1 MKKLL
6 LTVGCLL
13 FLSSRTAI
21 GANTLPSVAS
31 WLPVTNSSNIGEMA
45 QHTVTLNSPIAIDCT
60 SATATNVYLAST
72 SCSGTKFGSVGAPV
86 CTSAT
91 PQSTI
96 SITPT
101 ASLAS
106 GATYYFCVKSIKNT
120 SNEIMSG
127 TASATFTVRDYMAP
141 YMALTGYIPIATTS
155 NTNTDPAKPL
165 IISAPFSEAMNA
177 GSATVSGANP
187 TINLINVTDGNI
199 AVTLNPP
206 TWSGNTVSVV
216 PSGALAPLKTYQVI
230 LTSGLTD
237 TSGNALD
244 CVGHSCTWMFNVDN
258 QPVTLLSSLPIININ
273 GYVNT
278 VPTVITATFSD
289 AINATT
295 LTTTTF
301 IVEKYTTITQKTAVN
316 GARSFDIGSNTATF
330 TPSVAFTDGTYKITL
345 TNGIKDSAS
354 PTPNALAPP
363 QPWTFILDTVA
374 PAVAS
379 TSPANNATE
388 IPITSPITIIFT
400 ELNNMLASSMNSATV
415 SISDGSQ
422 TIPAS
427 ISYDSTAKKVTLTPA
442 TGLDYSMTYT
452 VTLTSGVTDLAGNP
466 LSQYIFSFTTQ
477 AASLNTYTVVPP
489 YVCTN
494 VKPNVLII
502 LDNSNSMDEDF
513 QNNAIGSPKC
523 TDPSDLNTCSRSIV
537 ARQALTSIV
546 NAYSNIMRIGIM
558 SYKLPA
564 VSKYYLH
571 NSVYFNSFDLKSYCP
586 NPPADGSCYDYCV
599 KEDPKTGAYTP
610 SATEVACRD
619 GCQNGV
625 LGVSA
630 GNPAFQ
636 VNYRDAITTTGGT
649 SGSNGTAVNSAKRK
663 TYCSLIYP
671 KTHKN
676 TDTNGTTTYYGM
688 PGTFYD
694 GSNHGI
700 SYTYSSGYSSTEYPA
715 QTDSYYTCTSKTG
728 ANDATTGFAGCT
740 GPLGFTPT
748 DDDYALGFY
757 DFGIRNSWY
766 YTSQTFFA
774 NSSPGGGYLNVPIAD
789 NVSPG
794 NTQLNS
800 LLTSLG
806 GNRTPVAFQ
815 NDETGYMSC
824 ANTSN
829 PNACSYII
837 NAGLTPTAGTL
848 QSAINYFKG
857 TMVQGNTLTS
867 PIQYSCQK
875 NFIIYVTDGAPSVTE
890 SGATGAS
897 TDLMPTVLTK
907 LDALRCPPNGGS
919 GNCNVV
925 VNSINYDVTSYV
937 LGVGLVAADKAN
949 VDAMAVHGGT
959 DRNGQAYY
967 ADNPTQLNNSLIDI
981 FNNILNQLSSGTA
994 ASILSN
1000 AEGSGAVILQAIF
1013 YPKKVFSSNTV
1024 ANWTGE
1030 LLNFW
1035 YYLDPFI
1042 NTSSI
1047 REDTDYTDATGA
1059 ATHNLNLVNDYIVN
1073 FFFDTSMKATRVKLF
1088 QDTNGDGI
1096 GETLIRTDYPENVKS
1111 LWKAG
1116 SLLWACDQTKD
1127 KMKRF
1132 LYTSTSGTSLRTF
1145 DSSVATATDLQQYLQ
1160 ASDVTNAQQLI
1171 NYISGIDYPGD
1182 ATMRNRTVTIGSTS
1196 GVWKLGDIV
1205 TSTPRVVSTVPQNN
1219 YHLQP
1224 PSGYNDSSY
1233 YSFINSNEYKARGS
1247 VFVGAN
1253 DGMLHAFNLGLLDV
1267 TASST
1272 QKATL
1277 SGSNMG
1283 SEQWAYIPRNVLPYL
1298 KYLADPSYGHLNF
1311 VDLTSTIADVSIGT
1325 VGTCTHYWDCSK
1337 TSSQVVGSSAKDPVK
1352 PNDLSVETN
1361 WRTVLI
1367 GGMGLGGA
1375 SRRSSA
1381 GCTNCVRTPIVDP
1394 ANNSVSIGYSSYF
1407 ALDITKPE
1415 APALLWEFT
1424 NNRLGYSTAG
1434 PAIIRVGPRDK
1445 NGRWLALFAS
1455 GPTGPIDT
1463 TTHQFLAKS
1472 DQPLRLFIVDIKDG
1486 SLVQTINTGILN
1498 AFAGSLQGGALDA
1511 DRWNLSLGGNY
1522 QDDAVYIGYVKQN
1535 TSDNTWTDGGVLRV
1549 MIKPSTADPATIQTG
1564 TFNVSSNDFVTSI
1577 VIDGIGP
1584 VTSSIARLQDRKNKN
1599 FWLYF
1604 GTGRYYFKTTAAGDL
1619 DDCAT
1624 QRKIIGIKE
1633 PCYTSANAIDTT
1645 CSTTVD
1651 PTKLTNQSGV
1661 GYTTAA
1667 TNSLDILKDKGWFI
1681 TLDAAAGS
1689 SCAERVITNPVALS
1703 TGAVFFTTFLPSSD
1717 ICAYGGNSYLWAL
1730 KYDTGFMPA
1739 SASLYGKAI
1748 IQMSTGSFEES
1759 KFNDPSN
1766 PASTPFTA
1774 RESRRTG
1781 TAMQGKPPAD
1791 PPTIINRSQNQPV
1804 KKILHIQER

>member
-1 MKKLL
+1 M
-6 LTVGCLL
+6 
-13 FLSSRTAI
+13 
-21 GANTLPSVAS
+21 
-31 WLPVTNSSNIGEMA
+31 
-45 QHTVTLNSPIAIDCT
+45 
-60 SATATNVYLAST
+60 
-72 SCSGTKFGSVGAPV
+72 
-86 CTSAT
+86 
-91 PQSTI
+91 
-96 SITPT
+96 
-101 ASLAS
+101 
-106 GATYYFCVKSIKNT
+106 NT
-120 SNEIMSG
+120 S
-127 TASATFTVRDYMAP
+127 
-141 YMALTGYIPIATTS
+141 
-155 NTNTDPAKPL
+155 
-165 IISAPFSEAMNA
+165 
-177 GSATVSGANP
+177 SATVSGSNP
-187 TINLINVTDGNI
+187 SINLINVTDGNI
-199 AVTLNPP
+199 PVPLNAPVWSNSNKTVTV
-206 TWSGNTVSVV
+206 T
-216 PSGALAPLKTYQVI
+216 PSSALASLKTYRVT
-230 LTSGLTD
+230 LTAGLTD
-237 TSGNALD
+237 TSSNALD
-244 CVGHSCTWMFNVDN
+244 CVNYSCTWMFNVDN
-258 QPVTLLSSLPIININ
+258 QPVTLVSFSP
-273 GYVNT
+273 NT
-278 VPTVITATFSD
+278 AYLNTIPNAITATFSD
-289 AINATT
+289 TI
-295 LTTTTF
+295 TTTT
-301 IVEKYTTITQKTAVN
+301 ITSSTFSVKKVTTAVA
-316 GARSFDIGSNTATF
+316 GAYSFDAGSNTESF
-330 TPSVAFTDGTYKITL
+330 TPTAAFTDGAYNITL
-345 TNGIKDSAS
+345 TTGIKDAAS
-354 PTPNALAPP
+354 PTPNALDMSHS
-363 QPWTFILDTVA
+363 WSFILDTVA
-374 PAVAS
+374 PVVAS
-379 TSPANNATE
+379 TSPANNTSD
-388 IPITSPITIIFT
+388 ISITSPITINFT

-415 SISDGSQ
+415 YISDGSQ
-422 TIPAS
+422 NIPAS
-427 ISYDSTAKKVTLTPA
+427 ISYDSTAKKLTLTPA
-442 TGLDYSMTYT
+442 TGLDFSMPYT
-452 VTLTSGVTDLAGNP
+452 VTLTSGVTDLAGNA
-466 LSQYIFSFTTQ
+466 LGQYSFSFTTQ
-477 AASLNTYTVVPP
+477 VASLNTYTVVPP

-523 TDPSDLNTCSRSIV
+523 TDPNDLNTCSRSII

-546 NAYSNIMRIGIM
+546 NAYGNIMRIGIM
-558 SYKLPA
+558 SYKLPS
-564 VSKYYLH
+564 VSKYFLH
-571 NSVYFNSFDLKSYCP
+571 NSAYFNSFDLKSYCP
-586 NPPADGSCYDYCV
+586 TPPSDGSCSNYCV
-599 KEDPKTGAYTP
+599 QEDPKTGTYSP
-610 SATEVACRD
+610 SAAEIACRNS
-619 GCQNGV
+619 CQNGIS
-625 LGVSA
+625 GVAA

-649 SGSNGTAVNSAKRK
+649 GGSNGTAVNSAKRK

-671 KTHKN
+671 KTRKN

-688 PGTFYD
+688 PGTYYD
-694 GSNHGI
+694 SSNHGI

-740 GPLGFTPT
+740 GPQGFIPT

-757 DFGIRNSWY
+757 DFGVRNSWY
-766 YTSQTFFA
+766 YTSQTFFT

-794 NTQLNS
+794 NTQLTS

-824 ANTSN
+824 TNTSN

-848 QSAINYFKG
+848 QSALNYFKG
-857 TMVQGNTLTS
+857 AMVQGSTTPLAS

-919 GNCNVV
+919 GNCNVT
-925 VNSINYDVTSYV
+925 VNSINYDVTSYI
-937 LGVGLVAADKAN
+937 LGVGLVAADKTN

-1013 YPKKVFSSNTV
+1013 YPKKVFSNNTV

-1035 YYLDPFI
+1035 YYLDPYI

-1047 REDTDYTDATGA
+1047 REDTDYSDATGA
-1059 ATHNLNLVNDYIVN
+1059 ATHNLNLTNDYIVN

-1096 GETLIRTDYPENVKS
+1096 GETLIRTDYPETVKS

-1116 SLLWACDQTKD
+1116 TLLWKRDQTD
-1127 KMKRF
+1127 NTQKRTI
-1132 LYTSTSGTSLRTF
+1132 YTNTSGTLRTF
-1145 DSSVATATDLQQYLQ
+1145 FSPTDTADSSDATATDLRRYLQ
-1160 ASDVTNAQQLI
+1160 ASDVTSAKQLI

-1182 ATMRNRTVTIGSTS
+1182 ATLRNRTVTIGSTS

-1205 TSTPRVVSTVPQNN
+1205 TSTPRVLSTVPQNN
-1219 YHLQP
+1219 YHMQP

-1253 DGMLHAFNLGLLDV
+1253 DGMLHAFKLGLLDV
-1267 TASST
+1267 TASGA

-1277 SGSNMG
+1277 SGSNLG

-1337 TSSQVVGSSAKDPVK
+1337 NSSQVVGSSAVNPVN
-1352 PNDLSVETN
+1352 PNDLAVETN

-1394 ANNSVSIGYSSYF
+1394 ANNSVSMGYSSYF
-1407 ALDITKPE
+1407 ALDITKPGQ
-1415 APALLWEFT
+1415 PALLWEFT

-1434 PAIIRVGPRDK
+1434 PAIIRVGPRNK

-1472 DQPLRLFIVDIKDG
+1472 DQPLRLFIVDLKDG
-1486 SLVQTINTGILN
+1486 SLVQTINTGIPN

-1511 DRWNLSLGGNY
+1511 DRWNLSLLGNY
-1522 QDDAVYIGYVKQN
+1522 QDDVVYIGYVKQN
-1535 TSDNTWTDGGVLRV
+1535 TSDDTWTDGGVLRV
-1549 MIKPSTADPATIQTG
+1549 MIKPSTADPSTIQTG

-1584 VTSSIARLQDRKNKN
+1584 VTSSIARLQDRKNKH

-1624 QRKIIGIKE
+1624 QRNIFGIKE

-1645 CSTTVD
+1645 CTTTVD
-1651 PTKLTNQSGV
+1651 STKLTNQSGV
-1661 GYTTAA
+1661 GYTTAS
-1667 TNSLDILKDKGWFI
+1667 TNSLDTLKDKGWFI

-1730 KYDTGFMPA
+1730 KYDTGFVPS
-1739 SASLYGKAI
+1739 SASMYGKAI
-1748 IQMSTGSFEES
+1748 IQMSTGSFES
-1759 KFNDPSN
+1759 TQFNDPSN
-1766 PASTPFTA
+1766 PSSTPFSA

-1804 KKILHIQER
+1804 KKVLHIQER